1 MYLQWSGKTT
11 RNKTLITKTSG
22 SAQRSRLFLFF
33 SFILQSFLC
42 TVRTLDNGVI
52 QHSAERSSDLCDIF
66 VAQSLLLCKLLC

>member
-11 RNKTLITKTSG
+11 GNKTLITKKQER
-22 SAQRSRLFLFF
+22 SALPLVFLVFLF
-33 SFILQSFLC
+33 ILKCFFRS
-42 TVRTLDNGVI
+42 VGTLDNGVI

>member
-11 RNKTLITKTSG
+11 GNKILITKKQER
-22 SAQRSRLFLFF
+22 SALPLFLFF

-42 TVRTLDNGVI
+42 TVGTLDNGVI